1 MKGNPVRTLVLGLVS
16 SVLLFQATGFAQ
28 TGDPKPVRVHLEVD
42 AEDEVLRSELE
53 SYISRELRALGDVAL
68 VSDSTFALQVQVLA
82 TGQDP
87 VALSTVV
94 LRARGTD
101 LTRRALVEVVLQN
114 GKLLPERQHLPEEV
128 WAKISRTVGSG
139 DLLGQWV
146 NLVSRLQLKSLC
158 ERLVADID
166 TRAVRTQR
174 EWLAAAPSQNP
185 RN

>member
-1 MKGNPVRTLVLGLVS
+1 MKGSPVRALVLSLVS
-16 SVLLFQATGFAQ
+16 SALLFQATGYAQ

-42 AEDEVLRSELE
+42 VDDEALRSELE
-53 SYISRELRALGDVAL
+53 SYIGRELRALGDVAL

-82 TGQDP
+82 IGLDP
-87 VALSTVV
+87 IALSTVV
-94 LRARGTD
+94 FRARGTD
-101 LTRRALVEVVLQN
+101 LTRRALIEVVLQN

-128 WAKISRTVGSG
+128 WAKVSRTVGSG

-146 NLVSRLQLKSLC
+146 NLVSRAQLKALC

-166 TRAVRTQR
+166 SRAIRTQR
-174 EWLAAAPSQNP
+174 EWLAAAPSQTP

>member
-1 MKGNPVRTLVLGLVS
+1 MKVSRVRTLVLGLVS
-16 SVLLFQATGFAQ
+16 SALLLQGTGYAQ

-42 AEDEVLRSELE
+42 ADDDVLRSELE
-53 SYISRELRALGDVAL
+53 SYIGRELRSLGDVAL
-68 VSDSTFALQVQVLA
+68 VSDSTFALQVQVVA
-82 TGQDP
+82 AGPDP

-101 LTRRALVEVVLQN
+101 LTRRALIEVVLQN
-114 GKLLPERQHLPEEV
+114 GRLLPERQHLPEDV
-128 WAKISRTVGSG
+128 WTKISRTVGSG

-146 NLVSRLQLKSLC
+146 NVGPRLQLKALC

-166 TRAVRTQR
+166 TRAIRSQR
-174 EWLAAAPSQNP
+174 EWLAAAPSQTA